1 MSNTKKPD
9 FNGANI
15 PELLGITPICL
26 IKDEELWT
34 HLVTPQVKAFLGD
47 IQSSQIS
54 VRETT
59 DGDFGGDEVTNYND
73 HRLYGGKQ
81 GFVRFPYINAF
92 YKTTYGALIIKRDGT
107 KFKILAYFGR
117 VEKGEGELL
126 FKVAMRDRRYD
137 GTLRAND
144 CSLVDFPGYEL
155 AQYNHTLN
163 IPNMPENSTGVELS
177 IYGFMPG
184 SRLVDALGEPEY
196 EAFVKNPF
204 SFLDRPEL
212 YLQYFKRAWNTK
224 RAPGQ
229 FGNPVPDVSKWITPM
244 TDMIAIKAGYDYI
257 ENCSSHF
264 HVAKWAESVGYRYSD
279 PKQAETLAAFTD
291 GIKKL
296 LASGMKLTRQQQSWV
311 VAIQSLRKD
320 MIPAGLD
327 LGGPIWPQDNVG
339 PENLWMYKPLSDRA
353 KAALAATLAT
363 ATAAPKPADAI
374 VVATKSDAAGSAS
387 GDAAAK
393 SVVDAGSAGNA
404 GDTGAAKTGDTASV
418 KQAKTAGSGEAV
430 TTQTGAGE
438 NALKQD
444 AGAQTAAKLADDA
457 GSKDGAN
464 KGAK

>member
-34 HLVTPQVKAFLGD
+34 HLVTPQVKAFLGE

-54 VRETT
+54 VRETV

-92 YKTTYGALIIKRDGT
+92 YKTTYGALVIKRDGT
-107 KFKILAYFGR
+107 KFKMLAYFGR

-126 FKVAMRDRRYD
+126 LKVAMRDRRYD

-155 AQYNHTLN
+155 AEYNHTLN
-163 IPNMPENSTGVELS
+163 IPNMPENSKGVELS

-204 SFLDRPEL
+204 AFLDRPEL
-212 YLQYFKRAWNTK
+212 YLEYFKRAWNTK

-244 TDMIAIKAGYDYI
+244 TDMIATKAGYDYI

-291 GIKKL
+291 GIKRL

-311 VAIQSLRKD
+311 VAVQSLRKD
-320 MIPAGLD
+320 LIPAGLD

-339 PENLWMYKPLSDRA
+339 PVNLWMYKPLSDRA
-353 KAALAATLAT
+353 KAALAVTLAT
-363 ATAAPKPADAI
+363 ATAAPKAADTI
-374 VVATKSDAAGSAS
+374 VVNTKSDPAPAGDTAPQAEEAASKQVGTGDQAS
-387 GDAAAK
+387 GQ
-393 SVVDAGSAGNA
+393 DAGSH
-404 GDTGAAKTGDTASV
+404 
-418 KQAKTAGSGEAV
+418 TAGKS
-430 TTQTGAGE
+430 AG
-438 NALKQD
+438 D
-444 AGAQTAAKLADDA
+444 AGA
-457 GSKDGAN
+457 KDGAAD